1 MDGIIIINKEK
12 NYTSNDVVSIVKK
25 ITKSKV
31 GHTGTLD
38 PNATGVL
45 PLLIGNATKI
55 SKYLIN
61 HDKEYEVVLQLG
73 IRTETADVEGK
84 VIEEKEVTAEMLN
97 KDNIEEKLQQFIG
110 KQEQIPPIYSAIKV
124 NGKKLYEY
132 ARRGQEVELKPRQI
146 EIYSIQLVGINEKE
160 KQISFKVKC
169 SKGTYIR
176 SLCEDISKKL
186 GTVGYMKELN
196 RLQVGEFYIKD
207 AVTISEMKEKI
218 EAGNLENIIT
228 IEEIFKDKSQIKL
241 TQKQLGQYMNGVKI
255 DTEKEDGI
263 YRIYNIDNI
272 FIGLGIVEDNK
283 LKRDLVIQ
291 QYK

>member
-12 NYTSNDVVSIVKK
+12 NYTSNDVVNIVKK

-73 IRTETADVEGK
+73 VRTETADVEGK

-132 ARRGQEVELKPRQI
+132 ARKGQEVELKPRQI

-196 RLQVGEFYIKD
+196 RLQVGEFYIKE
-207 AVTISEMKEKI
+207 AVTISEMKEEI
-218 EAGNLENIIT
+218 EADNLENIIT

-241 TQKQLGQYMNGVKI
+241 TQKQLGQYMNGVKV

-283 LKRDLVIQ
+283 LKRDLVI
-291 QYK
+291 

>member
-1 MDGIIIINKEK
+1 MDGIIIINKGK

-45 PLLIGNATKI
+45 PLLIGNATKV

-84 VIEEKEVTAEMLN
+84 VIEQKEVTAEMLN

-132 ARRGQEVELKPRQI
+132 ARKGQEVELKPRQI
-146 EIYSIQLVGINEKE
+146 KIYSIQLVGINEKE

-218 EAGNLENIIT
+218 EAGNLVSIIT
-228 IEEIFKDKSQIKL
+228 IEEIFKNNPQI
-241 TQKQLGQYMNGVKI
+241 QLEQEQIEPYINGVKI
-255 DTEKEDGI
+255 NTEKTNGV
-263 YRIYNIDNI
+263 YRIYKPNGT
-272 FIGLGIVEDNK
+272 FIGLGIIENSK
-283 LKRDLVIQ
+283 LKRDLVI
-291 QYK
+291 

>member
-73 IRTETADVEGK
+73 AKTETADVEGK
-84 VIEEKEVTAEMLN
+84 VIEEKEVTLDMIKKENIN
-97 KDNIEEKLQQFIG
+97 KTLQQFVG
-110 KQEQIPPIYSAIKV
+110 RQEQTPPIYSAIKV

-132 ARRGQEVELKPRQI
+132 ARKGQNVEIKPRQI
-146 EIYSIQLVGINEKE
+146 EIYSIKLENINEKE
-160 KQISFKVKC
+160 KQIIFKVKC

-228 IEEIFKDKSQIKL
+228 IEEIFKNNPQI
-241 TQKQLGQYMNGVKI
+241 QLEQEQIEPYINGVKI
-255 DTEKEDGI
+255 NTEKTNGV
-263 YRIYNIDNI
+263 YRIYKPDGT
-272 FIGLGIVEDNK
+272 FIGLGIIENSK
-283 LKRDLVIQ
+283 LKRDLVI
-291 QYK
+291 

>member
-45 PLLIGNATKI
+45 PLLIGNATKV

-97 KDNIEEKLQQFIG
+97 KDNIEEKMQQFIG

-132 ARRGQEVELKPRQI
+132 ARKGQEVELKPRQI
-146 EIYSIQLVGINEKE
+146 EIYSIQLLSINEKE

-196 RLQVGEFYIKD
+196 RLQVGDFYIKD

-228 IEEIFKDKSQIKL
+228 IEEIFKNNPQI
-241 TQKQLGQYMNGVKI
+241 QLEQEQIEPYINGVKI
-255 DTEKEDGI
+255 NTKKTDGV
-263 YRIYNIDNI
+263 YRIYKPNGT
-272 FIGLGIVEDNK
+272 FIGLGIIENSK
-283 LKRDLVIQ
+283 LKRDLVI
-291 QYK
+291 

>member
-196 RLQVGEFYIKD
+196 RLQAGEFYIKD

-228 IEEIFKDKSQIKL
+228 IEEIFKNNPQI
-241 TQKQLGQYMNGVKI
+241 QLEQEQIEPYINGVKI
-255 DTEKEDGI
+255 NTKKTNGV
-263 YRIYNIDNI
+263 YRIYKPDGT
-272 FIGLGIVEDNK
+272 FIGLGIIENSK
-283 LKRDLVIQ
+283 LKRDLVI
-291 QYK
+291 

>member
-12 NYTSNDVVSIVKK
+12 NYTSNDVVNIVKK

-228 IEEIFKDKSQIKL
+228 IEEIFKNNPQI
-241 TQKQLGQYMNGVKI
+241 QLEQEQIEPYINGVKI
-255 DTEKEDGI
+255 NTEKTNGV
-263 YRIYNIDNI
+263 YRIYKPNGT
-272 FIGLGIVEDNK
+272 FIGLGIIENSK
-283 LKRDLVIQ
+283 LKRDLVI
-291 QYK
+291 